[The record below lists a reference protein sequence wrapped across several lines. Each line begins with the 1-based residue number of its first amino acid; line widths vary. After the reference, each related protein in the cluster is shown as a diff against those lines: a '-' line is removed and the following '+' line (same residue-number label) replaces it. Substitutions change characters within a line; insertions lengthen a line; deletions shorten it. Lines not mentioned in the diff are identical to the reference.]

1 MKQSCFLLFV
11 VSILTLQNTFGQILV
26 SKDSTNYD
34 SLTILPE
41 LPITTA
47 YFAESNSP
55 FTFYNLRKKELAKL
69 NFGQEPSFIIQN
81 SPSVTTYSDAGS
93 YFGYSYIRMR
103 GIDQTRI
110 NMTLDGVP
118 LNEPEDQGVY
128 FSNFPDFFNSLEGMQ
143 LIRGIGNSKNGSASY
158 GGSIQFDSPLLSD
171 SLSAE
176 VGVDYGSYNTYRIY
190 GEFNSG
196 VKNNKGIY
204 LRASQLHSD
213 GYKYRSANTGQS
225 LFYSAGC
232 FGEKTTWKL
241 TGFAGNQ
248 KNEMAWIGVPKA
260 EIEEDPRTNGNT
272 DENDHFFQTLVQLQN
287 QIKINKKS
295 AIHASFYYNYLEGNY
310 DFDLNNFIGLP
321 SNEEMYNYAF
331 HSNFIGMF
339 TNYQFKQKYLDFVAG
354 FHANIYNR
362 NHKGSERSLG
372 QLYSNTGFKNEWSF
386 FLKANYERGNWM
398 GLVDLQVR
406 NTSFSYKGNVEMDA
420 INWNFFNPKV
430 GFSYLL
436 SDKVTLYYSV
446 GYTGR
451 EPTRNDIF
459 QGWDDLQADSLGNPD
474 LGNTS
479 PEYVTDHEFGMR
491 VSGNKYY
498 LNLNGYYMD
507 FKNEI
512 VLNGQFGPNGIALT
526 NNVEKSFR
534 TGVELDFNWK
544 INEIFEYKN
553 SASFNYSRITE
564 SEIRFSPILTPKFIL
579 FQEINFHLNK
589 LSVALDGRFQDSSYI
604 DFANDNQVDSYV
616 LINSRI
622 AYQFQKFTFMV
633 RFNNLFNTRYFNN
646 GFVDF
651 DGSSKYFIQAPANYM
666 VSVNW
671 KL

>member
-1 MKQSCFLLFV
+1 MKQFSFLFFFISFL
-11 VSILTLQNTFGQILV
+11 ILQNTFSQDF
-26 SKDSTNYD
+26 STSDSTKIN
-34 SLTILPE
+34 SLIILPE
-41 LPITTA
+41 LPIATA

-55 FTFYNLRKKELAKL
+55 FTIHNLKKKELQPL
-69 NFGQEPSFIIQN
+69 NFGQEPSFILQN
-81 SPSVTTYSDAGS
+81 TPSVTAYSDAGS
-93 YFGYSYIRMR
+93 YYGYSYIRMR

-128 FSNFPDFFNSLEGMQ
+128 FSNFPDFLNSLDGMQ

-158 GGSIQFDSPLLSD
+158 GGSIQFDSPVLND

-176 VGVDYGSYNTYRIY
+176 VGIDYGSYNTYRIY

-196 VKNNKGIY
+196 VKQNKGIY

-213 GYKYRSANTGQS
+213 GYKYRSGNIGQS
-225 LFYSAGC
+225 LFYSAGY
-232 FGEKTTWKL
+232 FGESVTWKL

-260 EIEEDPRTNGNT
+260 EIEDDPRTNGNAN
-272 DENDHFFQTLVQLQN
+272 ENDQFFQTLIQLQN
-287 QIKINKKS
+287 QIKISEKS
-295 AIHASFYYNYLEGNY
+295 AFHSSLYYNYLEGNY
-310 DFDLNNFIGLP
+310 DFDSNNFVGLP
-321 SNEEMYNYAF
+321 SNDEMFNYAF
-331 HSNFIGMF
+331 QSNFLGMF
-339 TNYQFKQKYLDFVAG
+339 ANYQFNSRHLGLVAG
-354 FHANIYNR
+354 FHGNLYNR
-362 NHKGSERSLG
+362 NHKGSELNLG
-372 QLYSNTGFKNEWSF
+372 QLYSNTGFKNEISG
-386 FLKANYERGNWM
+386 FLKLNYESEKWL

-420 INWNFFNPKV
+420 LTWNFFNPKA
-430 GFSYLL
+430 GLSYLL
-436 SDKVTLYYSV
+436 NDKTTFYYSV

-491 VSGNKYY
+491 ISNHKYY

-534 TGVELDFNWK
+534 TGVELDFNWR
-544 INEIFEYKN
+544 INEHLGYKN

-564 SEIRFSPILTPKFIL
+564 SEITFSPILTPKFIL
-579 FQEINFHLNK
+579 FQEVVFHWKNLSAALN
-589 LSVALDGRFQDSSYI
+589 GRFQDYSYI
-604 DFANDNQVDSYV
+604 DFANDNKIDSYFLV
-616 LINSRI
+616 NSRL
-622 AYQFQKFTFMV
+622 AYQIQKFTFMV
-633 RFNNLFNTRYFNN
+633 RVNNLFNIKYFNN
-646 GFVDF
+646 GYVDY
-651 DGSSKYFIQAPANYM
+651 DGVSKYFIQAPRNYM
-666 VSVNW
+666 LSVKW
-671 KL
+671 RL